1 MAIAYT
7 VLGLTH
13 WRQPTLYRAIFELAN
28 LVCNPV
34 FAVFEW
40 ANLVCTILVLFTPW
54 TVFMPEFATI
64 PLLAGILIIE
74 KVAKLLV
81 SIFLP

>member
-1 MAIAYT
+1 MEKAFT

-13 WRQPTLYRAIFELAN
+13 RRQPTLFRAVFELAN

-34 FAVFEW
+34 FAVFEL

-54 TVFMPEFATI
+54 TFFMPECATI
-64 PLLAGILIIE
+64 PLLAGIPIIE